1 MTAAGWTR
9 CCCCR
14 TQHRERQRVPINAI
28 RRGWSRAGAEAGAAP
43 GLGWAGLCGAVPPS
57 AAAAMEKRLPARC
70 SSRDK
75 SGVGPFP
82 AASEE
87 LRCELL
93 AIRCQKPGLA
103 AQSLLLA
110 WQPAASTAQL
120 FASRES
126 LPDSLPR
133 LAVDMSSPL
142 LSLPRAQVSPG
153 NSSHRLLSLGT
164 ATGSAPDVLQFNH
177 PQAFKT
183 KSIEIQRCL
192 PNGERQELF
201 YLMFLGDPSLP
212 PAAALSPNKGS
223 LSSRAPQRKI

>member
-1 MTAAGWTR
+1 
-9 CCCCR
+9 
-14 TQHRERQRVPINAI
+14 
-28 RRGWSRAGAEAGAAP
+28 
-43 GLGWAGLCGAVPPS
+43 
-57 AAAAMEKRLPARC
+57 MEKRLPARC

-142 LSLPRAQVSPG
+142 SSPPRARGAPQVSPG

-164 ATGSAPDVLQFNH
+164 ATGSAPAALQFNH

-192 PNGERQELF
+192 PNGERQEPF

-223 LSSRAPQRKI
+223 LSSPAPQRKI